1 MKNEKFDLDKTNEK
15 IESCG
20 VNANTKRFQ
29 QLAEK
34 TFLDFVKSRIGDH
47 EVIFTDASI
56 LEHVR
61 NFADYGRLKYWKSN
75 KMEGET
81 LTMFK
86 LYRTMF

>member
-1 MKNEKFDLDKTNEK
+1 MKMKNEKFDLDKTNEK

-20 VNANTKRFQ
+20 VNANTKRCQ

-34 TFLDFVKSRIGDH
+34 TFLDFVMSRIGDH
-47 EVIFTDASI
+47 EVIFTD
-56 LEHVR
+56 
-61 NFADYGRLKYWKSN
+61 YGRLKYWNST

-86 LYRTMF
+86 LYLTMF

>member
-20 VNANTKRFQ
+20 VNANTKRCQ

-56 LEHVR
+56 LEVGTCPQ
-61 NFADYGRLKYWKSN
+61 FCRLWKA
-75 KMEGET
+75 KILEEGT
-81 LTMFK
+81 VLVSYFFTP
-86 LYRTMF
+86 